1 MTPHETAE
9 RLIGTWVLIDWHSLR
24 NDDFYAY
31 PMGED
36 GKGQLIYTRAG
47 RMSGFLMRA
56 DFAKEPAR
64 SDTKASKSL
73 SYAGTW
79 LIKGDEVYHT
89 VDLSTIPEWLGM
101 DLIRTVAWKGENLLL
116 KTTPQQGEDGAFYQ
130 NLLLWERQSE
140 EISDD

>member
-1 MTPHETAE
+1 MTPRETAE
-9 RLIGTWVLIDWHSLR
+9 KLIGTWLLKDWHSLR
-24 NDDFYAY
+24 DDDFYAY

-56 DFAKEPAR
+56 DFGGEPAR

-79 LIKGDEVYHT
+79 LIKGEEVFHT
-89 VDLSTIPEWLGM
+89 VDLSTIPEWIGT
-101 DLIRTVAWKGENLLL
+101 DLIRTIVWQGENLLL
-116 KTTPQQGEDGAFYQ
+116 KTTPQQGRDGAYYQ
-130 NLLLWERQSE
+130 NLLLWERQPE
-140 EISDD
+140 EISND